1 MPAAPSRLELADL
14 KGHRFISVASSG
26 PIGEIFVC
34 EQQRLGLALDNA
46 ISTRTFFIATALV
59 RAGVGLTVVHG
70 PASRISAR
78 PARSEEHTSELQ
90 SLMRLAYAVF

>member
-34 EQQRLGLALDNA
+34 EQQRLGLALDHA
-46 ISTRTFFIATALV
+46 ISTRTLFIATALV
-59 RAGVGLTVVHG
+59 RAGAGLPVVASF
-70 PASRISAR
+70 PATAAPAPGQAVR
-78 PARSEEHTSELQ
+78 PPTPPPPLG
-90 SLMRLAYAVF
+90 LLDLPPP

>member
-59 RAGVGLTVVHG
+59 RAGVGLTVVDSFTVQAALAPG
-70 PASRISAR
+70 LAVR
-78 PARSEEHTSELQ
+78 PLKDRTST
-90 SLMRLAYAVF
+90 RLNSSH